1 MKSRFRIVM
10 LCAFVLVFAALPA
23 FAAGTVLKIGQGAE
37 PVELDPQNITDNPSE
52 EVCHNIYE
60 GLVGFDVKDDKLV
73 VAPRLA
79 DTWEVTPDGKTWTFH
94 LKKGVVF
101 HSGAPFDA
109 AAVKKNFDR
118 LIGGNYKR
126 TSLFKPIL
134 SEVKVVDP
142 QTVQFV
148 LSQSFGPFIHTMCHT
163 AGLIIDPTL
172 IDAKAEIKKN
182 PSGTG
187 PFKFVSWQK
196 GDNITLTAFDK
207 YREGKPKVDTAVFMT
222 IPDDNARTM
231 QLETGELDIAER
243 IATFEVERLKSDTN
257 IKLTIQPGMR
267 VMYVAINALHPI
279 LKDPNVRRAFNYAV
293 DRDAICKSIMK
304 GFARPIDSPMAFAV
318 NGYAPVKGYA
328 YDPARA
334 KALLAESGWKDSD
347 GDKILDKD
355 GKKLEVT
362 FWSPSGRYP
371 MDYKVAEAIQAY
383 LKAVGA
389 DVKLST
395 MDWAA
400 FLSESARKPDENKS
414 QMLLMGWSPSTG
426 DADWVLRPMFHTNQ
440 WVPGGNN
447 RSFYSNAE
455 ADKFIDIGMVENDP
469 AKRIEAYTKAQE
481 IIVGEAAWITLYVL
495 DNVNGRRANIEG
507 LIESPLELLF
517 IKNVVKK

>member
-172 IDAKAEIKKN
+172 IDAKAEVKKN

-207 YREGKPKVDTAVFMT
+207 YRD
-222 IPDDNARTM
+222 
-231 QLETGELDIAER
+231 
-243 IATFEVERLKSDTN
+243 
-257 IKLTIQPGMR
+257 
-267 VMYVAINALHPI
+267 
-279 LKDPNVRRAFNYAV
+279 
-293 DRDAICKSIMK
+293 
-304 GFARPIDSPMAFAV
+304 
-318 NGYAPVKGYA
+318 
-328 YDPARA
+328 
-334 KALLAESGWKDSD
+334 
-347 GDKILDKD
+347 
-355 GKKLEVT
+355 
-362 FWSPSGRYP
+362 
-371 MDYKVAEAIQAY
+371 
-383 LKAVGA
+383 
-389 DVKLST
+389 
-395 MDWAA
+395 
-400 FLSESARKPDENKS
+400 
-414 QMLLMGWSPSTG
+414 
-426 DADWVLRPMFHTNQ
+426 
-440 WVPGGNN
+440 
-447 RSFYSNAE
+447 
-455 ADKFIDIGMVENDP
+455 
-469 AKRIEAYTKAQE
+469 
-481 IIVGEAAWITLYVL
+481 
-495 DNVNGRRANIEG
+495 
-507 LIESPLELLF
+507 
-517 IKNVVKK
+517 